1 MLKSDE
7 SSSVAGCRLLRET
20 SCCGNTAVCSYTN
33 FIRSNPAEQVDSP
46 QIVEVTIMGRLMMV
60 VKR

>member
-7 SSSVAGCRLLRET
+7 SSSVAAGWSERLI
-20 SCCGNTAVCSYTN
+20 AVCSYTN
-33 FIRSNPAEQVDSP
+33 FIRSDPAEQVDSP
-46 QIVEVTIMGRLMMV
+46 QIVEVTIMGRLMIDMMV